1 MDKPSLIDTHA
12 HLDEVSDLPKVL
24 ERAKDAGII
33 AIIAVGS
40 GIVSNRRVLEL
51 AKAYRGYVF
60 PALGMH
66 PWELENQ
73 NEGWEEFFLKHI
85 EESVAIGEVGLDYRI
100 PLNRDLQ
107 LQVFSRLVEIA
118 KSYDKPLIIHSRAAW
133 KDALEIV
140 KGIGAKKAV
149 FHWYSGPVKV
159 LREIL
164 ALGYSI
170 SATPAAEYS
179 QGHRRALRNTPL
191 ERILLETDSPVLYRG
206 MESEPSHLGRVLS
219 ALAEIKG
226 VNPVTVAS
234 TTTENALR
242 LFGFR
247 L

>member
-100 PLNRDLQ
+100 PLNRDRQ

-133 KDALEIV
+133 
-140 KGIGAKKAV
+140 
-149 FHWYSGPVKV
+149 
-159 LREIL
+159 
-164 ALGYSI
+164 
-170 SATPAAEYS
+170 
-179 QGHRRALRNTPL
+179 
-191 ERILLETDSPVLYRG
+191 
-206 MESEPSHLGRVLS
+206 
-219 ALAEIKG
+219 
-226 VNPVTVAS
+226 
-234 TTTENALR
+234 
-242 LFGFR
+242 
-247 L
+247 

>member
-1 MDKPSLIDTHA
+1 MDKLSLIDTHA
-12 HLDEVSDLPKVL
+12 HLDEVSDLPMVL
-24 ERAKDAGII
+24 ERARDVGII

-40 GIVSNRRVLEL
+40 DIVSNRRVLEL
-51 AKAYRGYVF
+51 AEAYRGYVF

-66 PWELENQ
+66 PWGLENH
-73 NEGWEEFFLKHI
+73 NNDWEEFLRKNI
-85 EESVAIGEVGLDYRI
+85 ERSVAIGEVGLDYRI
-100 PLNRDLQ
+100 PLNRDRQ
-107 LQVFSRLVEIA
+107 LHVFSRLVEIA

-140 KGIGAKKAV
+140 KGLGAKKAV

-159 LREIL
+159 LRDIL
-164 ALGYSI
+164 ALGYFI

-191 ERILLETDSPVLYRG
+191 ERILLETDSPVRYRG
-206 MESEPSHLGRVLS
+206 IESEPSDLRRVLS

-226 VNPVTVAS
+226 IDAFAVAS
-234 TTTENALR
+234 ATTENALR
-242 LFGFR
+242 LFGLR